1 MKKTDPTLHL
11 FARPQDVDGRAPFH
25 VDLLREC
32 EPAGDYTVEY
42 RRIDALWH
50 DRNERPRNSTEEI
63 LVFHSPAE
71 DQLLSVRSYF
81 FDMDWANYCDV
92 FEVYKWAYLEDFLPY
107 CTTPQTDD
115 NK

>member
-1 MKKTDPTLHL
+1 MKKTNPTLHL

-50 DRNERPRNSTEEI
+50 DRNEQPRQDTDFIIAYGGSPEDPFVST
-63 LVFHSPAE
+63 
-71 DQLLSVRSYF
+71 RYF
-81 FDMDWANYCDV
+81 APDMDWVHYCETFGIV
-92 FEVYKWAYLEDFLPY
+92 LWAYIEDFLPY